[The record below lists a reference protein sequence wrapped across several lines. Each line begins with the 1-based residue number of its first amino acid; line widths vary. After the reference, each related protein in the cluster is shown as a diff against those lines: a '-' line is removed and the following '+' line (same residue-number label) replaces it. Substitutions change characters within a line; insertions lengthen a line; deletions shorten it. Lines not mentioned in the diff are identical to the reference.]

1 MLKKQK
7 KYLVKVILALIG
19 SISCTPALA
28 SSLSSNKVSE
38 VIERV
43 TDLITSDIGKGL
55 CTLAIIGVGFGWLKL
70 GKLEKE
76 QALAVIIGIGVI
88 YSAAYIVRQ
97 FGVG

>member
-1 MLKKQK
+1 MFKNIMKYFSHSATMLVGMM
-7 KYLVKVILALIG
+7 L
-19 SISCTPALA
+19 CTPVLA

-38 VIERV
+38 VIDRV

-70 GKLEKE
+70 GRLEKE

-97 FGVG
+97 FGV